1 MYFIFVSTV
10 YLGTS
15 VVIIK
20 ENVAVH
26 HIVVL
31 AHISQ
36 IYYGTTYMEI
46 IKDM

>member
-1 MYFIFVSTV
+1 MYFIFVSTL
-10 YLGTS
+10 YLDIC

-20 ENVAVH
+20 ENIAIH

-36 IYYGTTYMEI
+36 I
-46 IKDM
+46 